1 MTSKLKTDVLETVSG
16 SGTIALTNQLSGMTS
31 ASVPTLTSGHMPTGS
46 VLQVVY
52 ANVTSGSLTT
62 SSTSYVDTSCAAS
75 ITPTS
80 SSSKIL
86 VQANAHVYVDNNTAN
101 DWSAVNFDI
110 TRGGTQV
117 YESSAGSAIGYTFG
131 RFVTDATTRNMGLVP
146 ITYLDSPSTTSAVI
160 YRLRVS
166 SRNGYNVQLNTT
178 YGHHNI
184 TLIEIAG

>member
-31 ASVPTLTSGHMPTGS
+31 ASLPSGT

-52 ANVTSGSLTT
+52 ANVTSGNLTT

-101 DWSAVNFDI
+101 NWSAANFDI

-117 YESSAGSAIGYTFG
+117 FESSPGPTTGYTFG
-131 RFVTDATTRNMGLVP
+131 RYTTDANLRNMGLVP

-160 YRLRVS
+160 YRLRVA
-166 SRNGYNVQLNTT
+166 SRSGYNIQLNTGF
-178 YGHHNI
+178 GHHNI

>member
-31 ASVPTLTSGHMPTGS
+31 ASMPSGS

-52 ANVTSGSLTT
+52 AKVTSGSLTT

-75 ITPTS
+75 ITPKS

-86 VQANAHVYVDNNTAN
+86 IQANVHVYIDNNTAN
-101 DWSAVNFDI
+101 NWNAVNFDI

-117 YESSAGSAIGYTFG
+117 FESSPGPTTGYTFA
-131 RFVTDATTRNMGLVP
+131 RFTTDATLRNMGLVP